1 MKYSFCVS
9 RVSSIVFNII
19 FGAEEDELE
28 SVNLFPSPKMTQI
41 GLKTVNLPLI
51 IGTNY
56 RHTEHKIIM
65 KSTEA
70 NKIYIRKALVES
82 YDIIL
87 VS

>member
-9 RVSSIVFNII
+9 RVVFNII

-56 RHTEHKIIM
+56 RHT
-65 KSTEA
+65 
-70 NKIYIRKALVES
+70 
-82 YDIIL
+82 
-87 VS
+87 